1 MSVELK
7 ITIVYE
13 EVAMKDIMMVKANAK
28 IYTVKYH
35 DGTSREYT
43 IDDLPMYVMTW
54 MMKRTATY
62 DTAGNTCW
70 L

>member
-1 MSVELK
+1 
-7 ITIVYE
+7 
-13 EVAMKDIMMVKANAK
+13 MKDIMMVKANAK

-35 DGTSREYT
+35 DGTSNEYT
-43 IDDLPMYVMTW
+43 IDDLPMYVMTL
-54 MMKRTATY
+54 MMKRAATY